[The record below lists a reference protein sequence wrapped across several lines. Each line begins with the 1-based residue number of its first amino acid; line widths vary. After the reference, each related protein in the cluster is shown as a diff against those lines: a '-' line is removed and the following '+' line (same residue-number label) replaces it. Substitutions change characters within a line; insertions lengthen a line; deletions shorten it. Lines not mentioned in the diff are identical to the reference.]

1 MKQIHGPY
9 HISLTKNFIS
19 TSKQDEV
26 KETTLTLALEIITKV
41 KKKNTFNNSVE
52 TLDIGSAGMVIS
64 KRRENKMNPLIA
76 GMGGKRKIA

>member
-41 KKKNTFNNSVE
+41 KKNTFNNSFE

>member
-41 KKKNTFNNSVE
+41 KKNTFNNSFE

-64 KRRENKMNPLIA
+64 KRRGNKMNPLIA